1 MIVAIK
7 LRSFLCKNSDLDEVW
22 LRNFSYDTANAE
34 FWGFR
39 RDGREIRVLEGYSE
53 GNFIHY
59 DILSYDAE
67 NIDEILEELLDE
79 KREAGY
85 ECACSR
91 LRG

>member
-1 MIVAIK
+1 MIVATK

-22 LRNFSYDTANAE
+22 LRDRE

-53 GNFIHY
+53 GDFIHY

-67 NIDEILEELLDE
+67 NIEEILEELLDE